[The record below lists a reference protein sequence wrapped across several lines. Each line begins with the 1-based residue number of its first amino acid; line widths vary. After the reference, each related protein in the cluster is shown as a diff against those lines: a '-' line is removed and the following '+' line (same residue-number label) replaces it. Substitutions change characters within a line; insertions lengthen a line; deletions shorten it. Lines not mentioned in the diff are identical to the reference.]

1 MPGFIDARGKACPMP
16 VVLAKQQ
23 LDKGEQKLTVMVDN
37 ETAVENLKRLASH
50 CGAET
55 EVEYRTDG
63 IAVIFNGGNAD
74 TEQKNISDIC
84 ECKKGGYTIF
94 FGKDTDTGR
103 KRTWNFT
110 GSGIQNGKEDIKK
123 FKREVITGT
132 SRIDSMYGIHA

>member
-74 TEQKNISDIC
+74 TEQK
-84 ECKKGGYTIF
+84 IF
-94 FGKDTDTGR
+94 RIYANVK
-103 KRTWNFT
+103 
-110 GSGIQNGKEDIKK
+110 KEDIRYFSEKIMSA
-123 FKREVITGT
+123 RVIIHSGT
-132 SRIDSMYGIHA
+132 TLRKWLCIPFPKAMTHRIALYL